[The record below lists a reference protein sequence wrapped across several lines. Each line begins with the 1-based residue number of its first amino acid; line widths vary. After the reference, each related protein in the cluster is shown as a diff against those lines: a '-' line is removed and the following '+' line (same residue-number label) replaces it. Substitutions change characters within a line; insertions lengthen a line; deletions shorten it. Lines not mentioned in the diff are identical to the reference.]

1 MGGLGSGVSSWWSGA
16 PVLLSPENEMIP
28 SKVEVGVDENYYMK
42 GGAVW
47 RRGTVECSLP
57 VGAPKDYMKLQD
69 LFSLEKEWKG
79 TVSNILLAET
89 SCNPK
94 PSYRAW
100 CAVESLAQQNPQAV
114 VWYVMMS
121 QVVDL
126 RQGVAGRLL
135 EHYHNLRVVTVDLRQ
150 VFYNTPLMDLY
161 TSTVWNHNTTW
172 PAVSLSNMIRLA
184 LVWQVGGLYSDNDV
198 VCILLSPPEERHQ
211 HPELWG
217 INGPMLVTK
226 VLRWHVARLAA
237 GDKCQG

>member
-1 MGGLGSGVSSWWSGA
+1 MSTYRRNLMIRATTLTFLICFLFSSHLKVRTSLKFEMGGLGSGLSSWWSGA

-100 CAVESLAQQNPQAV
+100 CAVE
-114 VWYVMMS
+114 
-121 QVVDL
+121 
-126 RQGVAGRLL
+126 R
-135 EHYHNLRVVTVDLRQ
+135 
-150 VFYNTPLMDLY
+150 
-161 TSTVWNHNTTW
+161 
-172 PAVSLSNMIRLA
+172 
-184 LVWQVGGLYSDNDV
+184 
-198 VCILLSPPEERHQ
+198 
-211 HPELWG
+211 
-217 INGPMLVTK
+217 
-226 VLRWHVARLAA
+226 
-237 GDKCQG
+237 